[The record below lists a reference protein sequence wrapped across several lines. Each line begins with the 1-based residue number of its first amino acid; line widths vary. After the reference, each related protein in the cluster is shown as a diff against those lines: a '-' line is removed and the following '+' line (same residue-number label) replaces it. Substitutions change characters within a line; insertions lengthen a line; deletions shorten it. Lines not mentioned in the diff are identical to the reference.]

1 MNENFEQIV
10 EAILRILSEKIIV
23 ETPHDGQV
31 SADTPLLSSGVTLDS
46 VAVLQLLMEI
56 EDHFGV
62 EFGDDDLTV
71 ELFQNVGS
79 LAGAVEQKLRSQA
92 GE

>member
-1 MNENFEQIV
+1 MEQSYQQIV
-10 EAILRILSEKIIV
+10 EAILKILSEKIVV
-23 ETPHDGQV
+23 ETPHDGKMA
-31 SADTPLLSSGVTLDS
+31 ADTPLLSSGVTLDS

-62 EFGDDDLTV
+62 EFSDEDLTV

-79 LAGAVEQKLRSQA
+79 LATAVEQKLRV
-92 GE
+92 